1 MLSANVNV
9 DSFNIENGHS
19 CFDYSFLLDE
29 NLAEIFDGLPK
40 LESSVPEH
48 TEMVLVHIAGH
59 ITRDDSG
66 SSEEKL
72 LNETNF
78 YHQKYGQYLDAMDSD
93 GLNMPTD
100 NTCQ

>member
-1 MLSANVNV
+1 
-9 DSFNIENGHS
+9 
-19 CFDYSFLLDE
+19 
-29 NLAEIFDGLPK
+29 
-40 LESSVPEH
+40 
-48 TEMVLVHIAGH
+48 MVLVHIAGH